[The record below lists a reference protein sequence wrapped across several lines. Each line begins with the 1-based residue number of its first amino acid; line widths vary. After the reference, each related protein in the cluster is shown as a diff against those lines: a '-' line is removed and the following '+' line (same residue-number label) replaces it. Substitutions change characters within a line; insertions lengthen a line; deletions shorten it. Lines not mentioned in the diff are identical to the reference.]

1 MGRLDGRSV
10 LVTGGGSGLGHALV
24 RRFVEDGARVTV
36 LDRSEPKLSALREAF
51 GTGVRTLAG
60 DVTSFA
66 DNQEAA
72 DLAVREFGAL
82 DTFVGNAGVWD
93 FGRSLLDASP
103 DELGT
108 GFDEL
113 FSVNVKGYLLGAKAA
128 APHLKSSRGSMIFTL
143 SNAAFFPGGGGPL
156 YVSSKHAGV
165 GLVRQLAYELAPEV
179 RVNAVAPGGMATDL
193 RGPGAMGLAD
203 RSVADAIPI
212 RQMVRDS
219 GALQIEV
226 EPDDY
231 VGAYL
236 YLACRDDSAT
246 VTGTVVDVSSWGTP
260 KRTGAV

>member
-1 MGRLDGRSV
+1 M
-10 LVTGGGSGLGHALV
+10 TGGGSGLGYALV
-24 RRFVEDGARVTV
+24 KRFVENGGRVTV
-36 LDRSEPKLSALREAF
+36 LDRSEQKLTALREAF
-51 GTGVRTLAG
+51 GPDVRTLQG
-60 DVTSFA
+60 DVTSFD
-66 DNQEAA
+66 DNAEAV

-82 DTFVGNAGVWD
+82 DTFVGNAGIWD
-93 FGRSLLDASP
+93 FGRSLLDATP
-103 DELGT
+103 EQLDL

-128 APHLKSSRGSMIFTL
+128 APQLKLSRGSVVLTL

-156 YVSSKHAGV
+156 YVASKHAGV
-165 GLVRQLAYELAPEV
+165 GLVRQLAYELSPEV

-193 RGPGAMGLAD
+193 RGPDGMGLAG
-203 RSVADAIPI
+203 RSVTDAIPI
-212 RQMVRDS
+212 RQMVRDN

-260 KRTGAV
+260 KRPDLS